1 MTLKIGINL
10 NAIKILVDEKRL
22 LQLAT
27 ARKKKTY
34 LTFLIISLI
43 QKVKKKALI
52 SSSWVLKFLVSH
64 SYSYTLEYL
73 QSSDA
78 I

>member
-27 ARKKKTY
+27 ARKKKDI
-34 LTFLIISLI
+34 LNFSDNFPDP
-43 QKVKKKALI
+43 KGKKKSI
-52 SSSWVLKFLVSH
+52 NK
-64 SYSYTLEYL
+64 
-73 QSSDA
+73 
-78 I
+78 